1 MAQAIPKKKALAK
14 LKAELRDDPL
24 PLTPELERIVVDT
37 YLYDEAYDAYSGKS
51 LADWVYKYLPR
62 FFRWWAE
69 EQGTGIVSLNDVTN
83 MRKYDAER
91 FSKAMTTGPVSRTK
105 INSIMSKFGG
115 WLHEIERVTP
125 YNPFKGVKMKKSRV
139 VRKPTVHSYE
149 ELDLIFDAI
158 HRIRGA
164 PEGMTAV
171 DVRRQYN
178 MFARLLLQTG
188 MRYGQAFQFRCE
200 DFDCDHVETDVLF
213 GERFCRLDSY
223 AIIEAHKTEIE
234 EEIKKKI
241 PAEYVY
247 IHFDLYSD
255 IMAWCEDRNL
265 KPWDTVMR
273 MGMPALRDQA
283 RRIKDR
289 SGVPNFT
296 WSLRHTWAT
305 VVYQMVGDAGMA
317 ALVKMGGWQSA
328 AMPLQHYI
336 ELMSPEGAYKI
347 VKKYHIYLPPSEQ
360 SRYLDIQQKAQ
371 ELDRPAKKEMLDEVA
386 RLRQQVAE
394 MQATQE
400 RVLGAVKGRS
410 R

>member
-1 MAQAIPKKKALAK
+1 MAQSPKAKALAK

-24 PLTPELERIVVDT
+24 PLTPELEEIVVDT

-69 EQGTGIVSLNDVTN
+69 EQGTGIVSLTDVAN

-139 VRKPTVHSYE
+139 VRKPTVHSCE
-149 ELDLIFDAI
+149 ELDSIFDAI

-164 PEGMTAV
+164 PEGMTASE
-171 DVRRQYN
+171 VRRQYN
-178 MFARLLLQTG
+178 MFSRFLLQTG
-188 MRYGQAFQFRCE
+188 LRYSQAFEFTCG
-200 DFDCDHVETDVLF
+200 DFDCDHLEVDVLF
-213 GERFCRLDSY
+213 GEKFCRLDSY
-223 AIIEAHKTEIE
+223 AIIEAYKSGID

-247 IHFDLYSD
+247 VHFDLYSD
-255 IMAWCEDRNL
+255 IIEWCEKRHLEPDDR
-265 KPWDTVMR
+265 VMQ

-283 RRIKDR
+283 RRIKER
-289 SGVPNFT
+289 SGLPKFT

-305 VVYQMVGDAGMA
+305 VMYQMVGDAGMA
-317 ALVKMGGWQSA
+317 ALIKMGGWQSA

-336 ELMSPEGAYKI
+336 ELMSPEEAYKI
-347 VKKYHIYLPPSEQ
+347 VKKYHIYLPPSEH
-360 SRYLDIQQKAQ
+360 SRYLDIQQKSQ
-371 ELDRPAKKEMLDEVA
+371 ELARPAKKEMLDEVA
-386 RLRQQVAE
+386 MLRQQVAK
-394 MQATQE
+394 MQAAQE
-400 RVLGAVKGRS
+400 RMLEEAKRK